1 MDDTEVSW
9 ECPLTHYTE
18 IASLEFRKTAVK
30 TGHEMTQNSGRLI
43 LKGLSNI
50 LTLPGALLN
59 RKDPPVSEATG
70 AGRARGLQHQS
81 DSGIS
86 LFSHCLE
93 CVEELSALASE
104 ESVGGEACDRG
115 HGAGKFIG

>member
-30 TGHEMTQNSGRLI
+30 TGHEMAQSSGRLI

-59 RKDPPVSEATG
+59 RKGPGFGSNWSWEGEGITTPIEQRHQPVQPLPG
-70 AGRARGLQHQS
+70 V
-81 DSGIS
+81 
-86 LFSHCLE
+86 C
-93 CVEELSALASE
+93 
-104 ESVGGEACDRG
+104 
-115 HGAGKFIG
+115 